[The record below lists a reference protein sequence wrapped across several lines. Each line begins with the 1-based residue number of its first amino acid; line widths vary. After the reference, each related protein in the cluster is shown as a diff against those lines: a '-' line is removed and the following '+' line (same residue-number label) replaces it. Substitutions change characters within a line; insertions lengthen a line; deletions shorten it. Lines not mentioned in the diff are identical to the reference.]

1 VHHRSV
7 LPTDYAPP
15 VESSFNTWLELV
27 GWAGSALLIV
37 SLLQARV
44 LRFRVLNLAACLVL
58 VAYNGLVGVWPM
70 FGMNVVLCLINVWF
84 IWRLA
89 GTRHDESTYAVLEV
103 PATDAYLQHFLRVHA
118 GDIAKFHPV
127 DPAVQPGDLAFQVLK
142 GDETVGVVVIRRVG
156 DVGQV
161 VVDYVTPRFRDFAPG
176 EFVWR
181 TTRLHERGFRKVVT
195 PADMVGAYYDRLGL
209 GFRREDR
216 SFVLDL

>member
-1 VHHRSV
+1 
-7 LPTDYAPP
+7 

-70 FGMNVVLCLINVWF
+70 FGMNIVLSLINVWF
-84 IWRLA
+84 IVQLLR
-89 GTRHDESTYAVLEV
+89 TRHDEATYAVIEV
-103 PATDAYLQHFLRVHA
+103 SATDRYLQHFIGIH
-118 GDIAKFHPV
+118 GDDIAKHHPSSPPLQ
-127 DPAVQPGDLAFQVLK
+127 PADLAYQVLK
-142 GDETVGVVVIRRVG
+142 GDETVGVIILRRDG
-156 DVGQV
+156 DVARV
-161 VVDYVTPRFRDFAPG
+161 LVDYVTPRFRDFKPG

-181 TTRLHERGFRKVVT
+181 TTEGLRERGFRKVVT

>member
-1 VHHRSV
+1 
-7 LPTDYAPP
+7 
-15 VESSFNTWLELV
+15 VEWLDDTVLELV
-27 GWAGSALLIV
+27 GWAGSALLII

-70 FGMNVVLCLINVWF
+70 FGMNIVLSLINIWF
-84 IWRLA
+84 VVKLVR
-89 GTRHDESTYAVLEV
+89 TRHDEATYAVLEV
-103 PATDAYLQHFLRVHA
+103 PATDAYLQHFLGVHA
-118 GDIAKFHPV
+118 GDIARFHPGR
-127 DPAVQPGDLAFQVLK
+127 PAVQEGDLAFQVLK
-142 GDETVGVVVIRRVG
+142 GDETVGVVVIRRDG
-156 DVGQV
+156 DVARV

-181 TTRLHERGFRKVVT
+181 TTRLRERGFRTVVT

-209 GFRREDR
+209 GFRRENR